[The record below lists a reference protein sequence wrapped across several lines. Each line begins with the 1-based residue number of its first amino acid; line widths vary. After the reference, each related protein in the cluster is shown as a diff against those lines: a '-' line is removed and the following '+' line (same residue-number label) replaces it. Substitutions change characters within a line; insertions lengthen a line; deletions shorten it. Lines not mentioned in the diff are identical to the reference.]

1 MTDSVP
7 QVEADG
13 TQRLRHYGSKEE
25 PWFRVSGMRDMSE
38 FAVNINRLL
47 MTIVLVLTGVP

>member
-38 FAVNINRLL
+38 FAVNVTRLL